1 MSNPK
6 GPVTDLLRKLKY
18 DTDTAIKSLQAFTVT
33 LGELMPRVEEVEGL
47 EARAAAAKRQFDDVT
62 KRYHETEAGL
72 EAAKTE
78 YSTIQGVLGGAATQL
93 TDIRTRLRGM

>member
-6 GPVTDLLRKLKY
+6 GPVADLLRKLKR
-18 DTDTAIKSLQAFTVT
+18 DTDTAIKSLQEFNAT

-62 KRYHETEAGL
+62 RRYHETEAAL
-72 EAAKTE
+72 EVAKAT
-78 YSTIQGVLGGAATQL
+78 YASIQGELGGAATQL